1 MIVIHPNWQSTDAS
15 PSPPPKKE
23 AVHIRIGHAPGSRRP
38 AAILG
43 ISLVLLLG
51 ILLVQN
57 AHSLAGQLTEASS
70 IIRITAMGL
79 EPASI
84 TVPSG
89 ATITWKNMDT
99 KPHILSSNTLVT
111 TDGLLY
117 STAIF
122 PEEEFRA
129 TLADQ
134 SSKGE
139 YPYVSLTDP
148 TVSGTVHVEEIVA
161 VTPIKDRSSPL
172 SSPPPSSLQK
182 NPLVA
187 EIRPTPPPPSRPKP
201 FRNPETGIPLGISF
215 LATLTIVLL
224 FTRRILCSRVGT
236 DEKGEH
242 GVTLS
247 VVEGRHNGLPM

>member
-43 ISLVLLLG
+43 VSLVLLLG
-51 ILLVQN
+51 MLLVQN

-89 ATITWKNMDT
+89 ATITWKNMDA

-129 TLADQ
+129 TLAEQ
-134 SSKGE
+134 SSKGA
-139 YPYVSLTDP
+139 YPYISLTDP
-148 TVSGTVHVEEIVA
+148 TVSGTVHIDEKNGGLA
-161 VTPIKDRSSPL
+161 PSSPL
-172 SSPPPSSLQK
+172 PPSLPK
-182 NPLVA
+182 HPLVA
-187 EIRPTPPPPSRPKP
+187 EIRPLPPQNTADRPAVSPKPPSRPKP

-224 FTRRILCSRVGT
+224 LTRRILCSQRAQAI
-236 DEKGEH
+236 
-242 GVTLS
+242 
-247 VVEGRHNGLPM
+247 RP

>member
-23 AVHIRIGHAPGSRRP
+23 AVHIRIGHAPDSRRP

-43 ISLVLLLG
+43 VSLVLLLG
-51 ILLVQN
+51 LLLVQN

-99 KPHILSSNTLVT
+99 KPHILSSDTLVT

-148 TVSGTVHVEEIVA
+148 TVSGTVHIDE
-161 VTPIKDRSSPL
+161 KDRSLALP
-172 SSPPPSSLQK
+172 K

-187 EIRPTPPPPSRPKP
+187 EIRPPPPQNTADRPAVSPKPPSRPKP

-215 LATLTIVLL
+215 LATFAVVLL
-224 FTRRILCSRVGT
+224 LTRRILCSQRAQAI
-236 DEKGEH
+236 
-242 GVTLS
+242 
-247 VVEGRHNGLPM
+247 RP

>member
-1 MIVIHPNWQSTDAS
+1 MIVIHPNWQSTDTS
-15 PSPPPKKE
+15 PLPPPKKE
-23 AVHIRIGHAPGSRRP
+23 AVHIRISHNPGSRRP

-43 ISLVLLLG
+43 VSLVFILG

-57 AHSLAGQLTEASS
+57 ANSLAGQLTESS
-70 IIRITAMGL
+70 SVIRITTVGL

-84 TVPSG
+84 TVSPG
-89 ATITWKNMDT
+89 ATITWKNVDT
-99 KPHILSSNTLVT
+99 KPHILSSDTLQM

-129 TLADQ
+129 TLSEQ

-148 TVSGTVHVEEIVA
+148 TISGTVHIEEKNA
-161 VTPIKDRSSPL
+161 STPPPL
-172 SSPPPSSLQK
+172 SPPPFSLPK

-187 EIRPTPPPPSRPKP
+187 QNSGPVAAVSPPPFSPSPKP
-201 FRNPETGIPLGISF
+201 FRHPETGIPLGLSSLMT
-215 LATLTIVLL
+215 LAIVLL
-224 FTRRILCSRVGT
+224 LARRVLRSPHARVI
-236 DEKGEH
+236 
-242 GVTLS
+242 
-247 VVEGRHNGLPM
+247 RP